1 MMDWQMILLQLRK
14 HYKPVRRIAF
24 EIGANPSALQKVA
37 RYGVKTDLSYGIGSK
52 LVALHSRYV
61 KVNN

>member
-14 HYKPVRRIAF
+14 HYKPLRRIAF
-24 EIGANPSALQKVA
+24 EIGATPSALQKVA
-37 RYGVKTDLSYGIGSK
+37 RYGVKTDLPYMTGK
-52 LVALHSRYV
+52 ALVDLHNRYV